1 MASMMLGILLIIVP
15 LPLFAEAQTSGNLTL
30 GSSLTANDRN
40 SSWLSPSGEF
50 AFGFREMGRGAH
62 LLAIWFEKIE
72 DKTIVWSANGGT
84 LAPEGSTVRLTAD
97 NGLVLAD
104 PKGRELWSSRL
115 TGTGV
120 AYAAMLNTGNFIL
133 ASTNHINLWDTF
145 SQPTD
150 TILPTQQLGQGSIVN
165 ARYSEMNY
173 SAGRFHL
180 ILQTDGN
187 LVLYATPNPRLSS
200 DAYWATG
207 TTSTP
212 GIGFRLIFNQSG
224 QVYLTNRTGTVLNL
238 VTSDTVP
245 TSEFYQRAILEY
257 DGVFRQY
264 VHPKTANSSSRWG
277 MGWSMVS
284 SPIPSNICTSIER
297 DSGTGACGFNSYC
310 TLGDDKIQRS
320 RCQCPP
326 GYTLL
331 DSTNEMNGCRQD
343 FVSQSCDGSR
353 PEKDQFALRDMLNT
367 DWPQLDYEVI
377 VQQTEDQCREA
388 CLADCF
394 CAVAVF
400 KGGSCWKK
408 KIPLLNGRKDASEGG
423 KALIKVRKDNFT
435 STSTGNG
442 QKKNKNSTLVII
454 GSVLLSSSVFLNLLL
469 LVIGYLVYK
478 SFRSRDSKFSR
489 LVQINQATGTQTF
502 AYQEL
507 QQATDGFKEELGRGA
522 FGTVYKGVLGSVDT
536 NFVAVKVLMT
546 RTGES
551 EKEFEREVS
560 AIGQTNHKNLVQLL
574 GFCNEGQH
582 RLLVY
587 EFMSKGSLAD
597 FLFGSS
603 RPSWYKRVEIACG
616 VARGLTYLHDD
627 CTRHII
633 HCDIKPQNILLDGT
647 LAAKIS
653 DFGLAKLLMANQ
665 TRTTT
670 GVRGTR
676 GYLAPEWFRNMPISG
691 KVDVY
696 SFGILL
702 LELICCRKN
711 YELEAE
717 TEAQVVLVDWV
728 YDCYH
733 DGNIIVLVESD
744 EEASSDM
751 RRVRRFVTTALWCI
765 QEDPALRPTMKKI
778 TQMLEGAV
786 EVSVPPDPSSF
797 ISAI

>member
-1 MASMMLGILLIIVP
+1 MASVMLGILLILVP
-15 LPLFAEAQTSGNLTL
+15 LPLSAEAQTSGNLTL

-72 DKTIVWSANGGT
+72 DKTIVWSANGGN

-104 PKGRELWSSRL
+104 PKGRELWSSSL
-115 TGTGV
+115 IGTGV

-133 ASTNHINLWDTF
+133 ASTNHVNLWDTF

-150 TILPTQQLGQGSIVN
+150 TILPTQQLGQGSKVN

-173 SAGRFHL
+173 SAGRFL
-180 ILQTDGN
+180 FTLQTDGN
-187 LVLYATPNPRLSS
+187 LVLYATPTPLKPS
-200 DAYWATG
+200 DAYWASATA
-207 TTSTP
+207 STP
-212 GIGFRLIFNQSG
+212 RIGFQLIFNQSG
-224 QVYLTNRTGTVLNL
+224 QVYLTNSTGTVLNI
-238 VTSDTVP
+238 VTSGTVP

-264 VHPKTANSSSRWG
+264 VHPKTANSTSGWA
-277 MGWSMVS
+277 MGWTMVS
-284 SPIPSNICTSIER
+284 SPVPSNICTSIER
-297 DSGTGACGFNSYC
+297 TAGTGACGFNSYC
-310 TLGDDKIQRS
+310 TLGDDQRP

-331 DSTNEMNGCRQD
+331 DSTNEMNGCRQN
-343 FVSQSCDGSR
+343 FVSQSCEGSR
-353 PEKDQFALRDMLNT
+353 PENDQFALRDMPNT
-367 DWPQLDYEVI
+367 DWPQSGYDI
-377 VQQTEDQCREA
+377 SSQQTEDWCREA

-394 CAVAVF
+394 CAVAFF
-400 KGGSCWKK
+400 KDGNCWKK
-408 KIPLLNGRKDASEGG
+408 KIPLFNGRMDTSGGG
-423 KALIKVRKDNFT
+423 KSLMKVRIDNLT

-442 QKKNKNSTLVII
+442 QKKSKNSTLVII
-454 GSVLLSSSVFLNLLL
+454 GSVLLSSSMFLNLLL
-469 LVIGYLVYK
+469 FLISYLVYK
-478 SFRSRDSKFSR
+478 SFRSKVSKLSR
-489 LVQINQATGTQTF
+489 PVQMNQATGTQTF
-502 AYQEL
+502 TYQEL

-522 FGTVYKGVLGSVDT
+522 FGTVYKGVLGFEHR
-536 NFVAVKVLMT
+536 NFVAVKALAT
-546 RTGES
+546 RTRER

-574 GFCNEGQH
+574 GFCNEGQN

-587 EFMSKGSLAD
+587 EFMSNGSLAD

-616 VARGLTYLHDD
+616 VARGLSYLHDD

-633 HCDIKPQNILLDGT
+633 HCDIKPQNILLDGS
-647 LAAKIS
+647 LVAKIS

-665 TRTTT
+665 TQTTT

-711 YELEAE
+711 YEPEAE

-728 YDCYH
+728 YNCYH

-744 EEASSDM
+744 EEASSDI
-751 RRVRRFVTTALWCI
+751 RRVRRFVMTALWCI
-765 QEDPALRPTMKKI
+765 QEEPALRPTMKKI